1 VVMKPVIS
9 IVDDDESVRD
19 GMMNLMCTIGFI
31 AHAFPGGRAFLECDY
46 SGETSCLIA
55 DVQMPGMSGLEL
67 HERLVS
73 SGNKIPTILITGFPN
88 NKDRARA
95 QRSGV
100 ICYLAKPVLESEL
113 LDCISIALGNP
124 EPDRAHP

>member
-1 VVMKPVIS
+1 MKPVIS

-19 GMMNLMCTIGFI
+19 GMTNLMCAMGFV
-31 AHAFPGGRAFLECDY
+31 AQAFPGGRAFLECDDP
-46 SGETSCLIA
+46 GETSCLIA

-67 HERLVS
+67 HEHLVS

-95 QRSGV
+95 RRSGV
-100 ICYLAKPVLESEL
+100 ISYLAKPVLESEL
-113 LDCISIALGNP
+113 LDCISFALENR